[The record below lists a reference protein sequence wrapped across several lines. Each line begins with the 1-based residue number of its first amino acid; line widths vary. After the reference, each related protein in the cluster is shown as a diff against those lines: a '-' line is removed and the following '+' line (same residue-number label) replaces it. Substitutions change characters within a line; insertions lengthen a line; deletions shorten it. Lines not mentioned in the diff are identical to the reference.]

1 MQRPPNGGPASQK
14 HYDAHYQDAAYHL
27 AGPQDWPLE
36 EEAPWFFA
44 ELSHELPLLLG
55 AAVRMILRIN
65 CCYWSHVW
73 IFVAGWRTALSAL
86 KNCEE
91 QGPQVKYCF
100 GATVTFLLFAWQ
112 RGIVSEKAPFIFV
125 IFSSPWPYAFAA
137 ATVRSRRLS
146 PLFPLFL
153 LFVPPDASCLRD
165 HKNQVEEAAL
175 VKRADIEAYP

>member
-1 MQRPPNGGPASQK
+1 M
-14 HYDAHYQDAAYHL
+14 
-27 AGPQDWPLE
+27 
-36 EEAPWFFA
+36 
-44 ELSHELPLLLG
+44 
-55 AAVRMILRIN
+55 
-65 CCYWSHVW
+65 
-73 IFVAGWRTALSAL
+73 SAL

-146 PLFPLFL
+146 PLSPLAL